1 MRVDDAGA
9 DGDGGDG
16 VDSDGGNS
24 MGRGEGDI
32 FPPCVHLPTEIRAPP
47 PYSRLQ
53 LNAGL
58 NFIVGK
64 NGSGKSAMCNA
75 AQVRILLFPGLP
87 SPQRTLLTCYS
98 CWLTQ
103 VAFGATARGTERGT
117 NMKAFI
123 RYRQPETS
131 AAARD
136 ICTMP

>member
-75 AQVRILLFPGLP
+75 AQVCGSLPLVCLLCVLCVLFIC
-87 SPQRTLLTCYS
+87 STCATS
-98 CWLTQ
+98 IICAIC
-103 VAFGATARGTERGT
+103 AF
-117 NMKAFI
+117 
-123 RYRQPETS
+123 
-131 AAARD
+131 
-136 ICTMP
+136 